1 MNQIEYSVLKFR
13 PSSILDERVN
23 IGLLILLNKELKF
36 IYPKTLTRLK
46 YLFPNVDLNRI
57 TEILESFQ
65 AYEQLQFQFELLD
78 LDFESI
84 RDNHLLIIDDNSIF
98 FGSKLTTQTN
108 NQDNFIKHYT
118 DKYFSSYEQRTNG

>member
-13 PSSILDERVN
+13 PSAILDERVN

-57 TEILESFQ
+57 TEILESF
-65 AYEQLQFQFELLD
+65 ENRVNQFQLLD

-84 RDNHLLIIDDNSIF
+84 RDNHLLRIDDNSIF